1 LGTSLPKIVTINI
14 IFNKYNTFYNIG
26 MDRPVYKITIDEAY
40 SDGQDLGVEMI
51 AFTNKPAIKV
61 KGLAFNSHVAP
72 MTFSDSVKMRIVAP
86 AMIPMNIYRQDED
99 GEEYDVQ
106 FSSEVIEQIHA
117 KFMLNLQNKD
127 IFNLEHDQD
136 EKVPAYILEAWI
148 VDSPETDKAFTT
160 YGIEVPKG
168 TLMLTSQVTDREYY
182 DALVESGQV
191 GYSIE
196 GFLGMKLS
204 EQLKLNTMKLPDGEH
219 MIEDKI
225 YVVKDGEIIEIKEMP
240 TEMEAEM
247 AADPVAEEEAEV
259 AAENPEA
266 EAEDAEADAPV
277 QEEMAIDPAVDT
289 EAILAIV
296 APMLEEHMN
305 AVIRMIADLKN
316 QLEESLAVETET
328 ETESV
333 ELTSHEKF
341 KEFVKFSKTK

>member
-1 LGTSLPKIVTINI
+1 
-14 IFNKYNTFYNIG
+14 

-40 SDGQDLGVEMI
+40 SDGEDLGMEMI

-61 KGLAFNSHVAP
+61 KGMAFNSHVAP

-106 FSSEVIEQIHA
+106 FSAEVIEQIHA
-117 KFMLNLQNKD
+117 KFMLNLSNKN

-259 AAENPEA
+259 AAENPVA
-266 EAEDAEADAPV
+266 EEEDAEADAPV

>member
-1 LGTSLPKIVTINI
+1 
-14 IFNKYNTFYNIG
+14 

-40 SDGQDLGVEMI
+40 SDGEDLGVEMI
-51 AFTNKPAIKV
+51 AFTAKPAIKV
-61 KGLAFNSHVAP
+61 KGMAFNSHIA
-72 MTFSDSVKMRIVAP
+72 MTFSDDVKMRIVAP
-86 AMIPMNIYRQDED
+86 AMIPMNIYRKDED

-106 FSSEVIEQIHA
+106 FSAEVIEAIHA
-117 KFMLNLQNKD
+117 KFMLNLSNKN
-127 IFNLEHDQD
+127 IFNLEHDTE

-148 VDSPETDKAFTT
+148 VDSPTTDKAFTT

-182 DALVESGQV
+182 DKLVESGQV

-225 YVVKDGEIIEIKEMP
+225 YVVKDGEVIEIKEMP
-240 TEMEAEM
+240 ALAEEEM

-277 QEEMAIDPAVDT
+277 KEEMAIDPAVDT

-328 ETESV
+328 ETENV
-333 ELTSHEKF
+333 ELSSHEKF

>member
-1 LGTSLPKIVTINI
+1 
-14 IFNKYNTFYNIG
+14 

-40 SDGQDLGVEMI
+40 SDGEDLGVEMI
-51 AFTNKPAIKV
+51 AFTAKPAIKV
-61 KGLAFNSHVAP
+61 KGMAFNSHIA
-72 MTFSDSVKMRIVAP
+72 MTFSDDVKMRIVAP
-86 AMIPMNIYRQDED
+86 AMIPMNIYRKDED

-106 FSSEVIEQIHA
+106 FSAEVIEAIHA
-117 KFMLNLQNKD
+117 KFMLNLSNKN
-127 IFNLEHDQD
+127 IFNLEHDTE

-168 TLMLTSQVTDREYY
+168 TLMLTSQLTDKKYY
-182 DALVESGQV
+182 DSLVESGQV
-191 GYSIE
+191 GYSVE

-225 YVVKDGEIIEIKEMP
+225 YVVKDGEVIEIKDVPAPAE
-240 TEMEAEM
+240 EEM

-277 QEEMAIDPAVDT
+277 KEEMAIDPAVDT

-328 ETESV
+328 ETENV
-333 ELTSHEKF
+333 ELSSHEKF

>member
-1 LGTSLPKIVTINI
+1 
-14 IFNKYNTFYNIG
+14 
-26 MDRPVYKITIDEAY
+26 MDRPVYKITIDDAY
-40 SDGQDLGVEMI
+40 SDGEDLGVEMI

-61 KGLAFNSHVAP
+61 KGLAFNSHAVAP

-106 FSSEVIEQIHA
+106 FSAEVIEQIHA
-117 KFMLNLQNKD
+117 KFMKNLTNKD

-148 VDSPETDKAFTT
+148 VDNPETDKAFTT

-168 TLMLTSQVTDREYY
+168 TLMLTSQITDREYY

-240 TEMEAEM
+240 TEMEAEL

-259 AAENPEA
+259 AAENPVA
-266 EAEDAEADAPV
+266 EEEDAAADSEVA
-277 QEEMAIDPAVDT
+277 MAVDPAVDT

>member
-1 LGTSLPKIVTINI
+1 
-14 IFNKYNTFYNIG
+14 

-40 SDGQDLGVEMI
+40 SDGEDLGMEMI

-61 KGLAFNSHVAP
+61 KGMAFNSHVAP

-106 FSSEVIEQIHA
+106 FTAEVIEQIHS
-117 KFMLNLQNKD
+117 KFMLNLSNKN

-259 AAENPEA
+259 AAENPVA
-266 EAEDAEADAPV
+266 EEEDAAADSEVA
-277 QEEMAIDPAVDT
+277 MAIDPAVDT

>member
-1 LGTSLPKIVTINI
+1 
-14 IFNKYNTFYNIG
+14 

-40 SDGQDLGVEMI
+40 SEGEDLGMEMI

-61 KGLAFNSHVAP
+61 KGMAFNSHVAP

-106 FSSEVIEQIHA
+106 FSAEVIEQIHA
-117 KFMLNLQNKD
+117 KFMLNLSNKN

-168 TLMLTSQVTDREYY
+168 TLMLTSQVTNREYY

-225 YVVKDGEIIEIKEMP
+225 YVVKDGEVIEIKEMP
-240 TEMEAEM
+240 TEMEAEL
-247 AADPVAEEEAEV
+247 AADPVAEEEAAA

-296 APMLEEHMN
+296 SPLLEEHMN

-328 ETESV
+328 ETDSV

>member
-1 LGTSLPKIVTINI
+1 
-14 IFNKYNTFYNIG
+14 

-40 SDGQDLGVEMI
+40 SDGEDLGVEMI
-51 AFTNKPAIKV
+51 AFTAKPAIKV
-61 KGLAFNSHVAP
+61 KGMAFNSHIA
-72 MTFSDSVKMRIVAP
+72 MTFSDDVKMRIVAP
-86 AMIPMNIYRQDED
+86 AMIPMNIYRKDED

-106 FSSEVIEQIHA
+106 FSAEVIEAIHA
-117 KFMLNLQNKD
+117 KFMLNLSNKN
-127 IFNLEHDQD
+127 IFNLEHDTE

-148 VDSPETDKAFTT
+148 VDSPTTDKAFTT

-182 DALVESGQV
+182 DKLVESGQV

-225 YVVKDGEIIEIKEMP
+225 YVVKDGEVIEIKDVPAPAE
-240 TEMEAEM
+240 EEM

-328 ETESV
+328 ETENV
-333 ELTSHEKF
+333 ELSSHEKF

>member
-1 LGTSLPKIVTINI
+1 MLFLRVSYNI
-14 IFNKYNTFYNIG
+14 ILIFNKYNTFYNIG

-40 SDGQDLGVEMI
+40 SDGEDLGMEMI

-61 KGLAFNSHVAP
+61 KGMAFNSHVAP

-106 FSSEVIEQIHA
+106 FTAEVIEQIHA
-117 KFMLNLQNKD
+117 KFMLNLSNKN

-225 YVVKDGEIIEIKEMP
+225 YVVKDGEVIEIKEMP

-259 AAENPEA
+259 AAENPVA
-266 EAEDAEADAPV
+266 EEEDAAADSEVA
-277 QEEMAIDPAVDT
+277 MAIDPAVDT

>member
-1 LGTSLPKIVTINI
+1 
-14 IFNKYNTFYNIG
+14 

-61 KGLAFNSHVAP
+61 KGMAFNSHVAP
-72 MTFSDSVKMRIVAP
+72 MSFNDSVKMRIVAP

-106 FSSEVIEQIHA
+106 FSAEVIEQIHA

-148 VDSPETDKAFTT
+148 VDSPETDKAYTT

-168 TLMLTSQVTDREYY
+168 TLMLTSQITDREYY

-191 GYSIE
+191 GYSVE

-247 AADPVAEEEAEV
+247 AADPVAEEEAAA

-266 EAEDAEADAPV
+266 EAEVAEADAPV

-328 ETESV
+328 ETENV

>member
-1 LGTSLPKIVTINI
+1 
-14 IFNKYNTFYNIG
+14 

-40 SDGQDLGVEMI
+40 SDGEDLGVEMI
-51 AFTNKPAIKV
+51 AFTAKPAIKV
-61 KGLAFNSHVAP
+61 KGMAFNSHIA
-72 MTFSDSVKMRIVAP
+72 MTFSDDVKMRIVAP
-86 AMIPMNIYRQDED
+86 AMIPMNIYRKDED

-106 FSSEVIEQIHA
+106 FSAEVIEAIHA
-117 KFMLNLQNKD
+117 KFMLNLSNKN
-127 IFNLEHDQD
+127 IFNLEHDTE

-148 VDSPETDKAFTT
+148 VDSPTTDKAFTT

>member
-1 LGTSLPKIVTINI
+1 
-14 IFNKYNTFYNIG
+14 
-26 MDRPVYKITIDEAY
+26 MDRPVYKITIDDAY
-40 SDGQDLGVEMI
+40 SDGEDLGWDMT
-51 AFTNKPAIKV
+51 AFTNKPAIKI
-61 KGLAFNSHVAP
+61 KGMAFNAAIP

-106 FSSEVIEQIHA
+106 FTAEVIEQIHA
-117 KFMLNLQNKD
+117 KFMKNLTNKD

-168 TLMLTSQVTDREYY
+168 TLMLTSQITDREYY

-240 TEMEAEM
+240 APAEAEM
-247 AADPVAEEEAEV
+247 AADPVAEEEAAA

-266 EAEDAEADAPV
+266 EAEVAEADAPV

-328 ETESV
+328 ETENV
-333 ELTSHEKF
+333 ELTTHEKF
-341 KEFVKFSKTK
+341 KEYVKFSKTK